1 MARQGTPHDEYDL
14 LEQVGTGSFGTVH
27 RAQHKATHQV
37 VCLFLFL
44 LSPHNTHTH
53 THTHTLT
60 VVITTHTIRNAIYRI
75 ELCSCGVPWLG
86 CHQGD
91 EADESFSRIHQHA

>member
-37 VCLFLFL
+37 VCLFFLFL
-44 LSPHNTHTH
+44 LPPPSSSSLSLYTIHRHRHTH
-53 THTHTLT
+53 TYTL
-60 VVITTHTIRNAIYRI
+60 RNAIYPI

-91 EADESFSRIHQHA
+91 EADESFS

>member
-37 VCLFLFL
+37 VCLFLSFFS
-44 LSPHNTHTH
+44 SPSHFDGCHRHTH
-53 THTHTLT
+53 SH
-60 VVITTHTIRNAIYRI
+60 IPYRI
-75 ELCSCGVPWLG
+75 VLMRSAMVRLP
-86 CHQGD
+86 
-91 EADESFSRIHQHA
+91 SR